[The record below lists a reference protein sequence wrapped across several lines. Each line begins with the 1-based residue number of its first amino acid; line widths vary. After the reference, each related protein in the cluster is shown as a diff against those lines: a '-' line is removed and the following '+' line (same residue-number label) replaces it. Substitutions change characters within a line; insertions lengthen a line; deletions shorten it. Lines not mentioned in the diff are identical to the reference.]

1 MSRVSHSDEE
11 PIILSPTLLPS
22 RLARLVSA
30 LSRSSTISLR
40 LGTFVIETVLDS
52 ARIGTITSI
61 DVSKRAVESLVFKA
75 EEDVPEGGIFTTLGM
90 SAINRTTTLAQLFAS
105 ASFHFATSAVST
117 FSNLAQDSVHMVDS
131 IFGSTESSRAIASII
146 SLIRRELGDGSGLYG
161 LVSGLTCFSILQ
173 ARGSRRTLQGIEMR
187 VLWDVV
193 VLDTGETRTLEVKNT
208 RADLYDELAVV
219 KHIAPDAEV
228 VVSTEEV
235 TTKTTTIEVVG
246 SSAEGAKVAIPDN
259 AVVMEEEVLDPRDGE
274 NPRYRVMFQSISRRF
289 NKKRGT
295 GEDINAFS
303 RPPLNGFT
311 TSSMR
316 QQTGSSIASQRS
328 DSKVYEIEDPDERDL
343 LEVSGDGTQ
352 RVSLELRPSV
362 SSDVPSTYSLSR
374 DGAVT
379 PDGQLQPPADIRSH
393 TDLVMTDDEDLLHND
408 GSPVKTSQYDDISVA
423 PESPAAHEVSISR
436 RISKSLKSVDQHVK
450 RAASPFIGPGMV
462 PISKKLSR
470 HNSVPAVGATTI
482 TRRQSQRHLRGGKYR
497 DGHHSS
503 DVLIGSPSN
512 SNSAAAPPQSSPV
525 SGRGGRRRSSS
536 TSFYTLK
543 TTQSQTSLVLDASE
557 EPQIQPFPP
566 AHICSNLAKYM
577 RFASASYGQSFMRLL
592 GIGIADRMFPST
604 DAHHAEHHA
613 FASHTG
619 VGLDH
624 ILLSSF
630 TDTAIDQ
637 SGGIPLV
644 HFVAVDHV
652 NKTVVLTIRGTLGLE
667 DVLTDLTCEYQ
678 EFEWRGKIYK
688 AHRGMLKSAL
698 LLKRPSSRVLMTI
711 KVALE
716 ELGREYGLVICGHS
730 LGGGVAALLSI
741 LISEPAPGGIFVT
754 SGYST
759 LPAGRKIHSYA
770 FGPPATISSDLRMK
784 TRRLTTSVVYGLDIV
799 PCLSLGVL
807 RDFQSVAL
815 AFKADKQGVVD
826 QIRKRVL
833 SKLASRTGAFF
844 DAQDD
849 DYLWAEL
856 CKLRH
861 GMQNEKLVPP
871 GDVYHLT
878 TSTVF
883 ETHDGRTKKA
893 TRVVG
898 RVVLDVDKRFGEPV
912 FGRGIFHHSPVYYER
927 ALEVLE
933 RGICEDKKDDGI
945 I

>member
-1 MSRVSHSDEE
+1 MSLVHHSDEE

-75 EEDVPEGGIFTTLGM
+75 EEDVPEGGIFTNLGM
-90 SAINRTTTLAQLFAS
+90 SAINKTTTLAQLFAS

-173 ARGSRRTLQGIEMR
+173 ARSSRRTLQGIEMR

-219 KHIAPDAEV
+219 KHIAPDTEV

-246 SSAEGAKVAIPDN
+246 SAAEGARVAIPDN

-274 NPRYRVMFQSISRRF
+274 KPRYRVMFQSISRRF

-295 GEDINAFS
+295 GEDINALRS
-303 RPPLNGFT
+303 PSPNGFPST
-311 TSSMR
+311 VR
-316 QQTGSSIASQRS
+316 QTTGSSVASHQS

-343 LEVSGDGTQ
+343 LEISGDGAP
-352 RVSLELRPSV
+352 RLSLELRPSV
-362 SSDVPSTYSLSR
+362 SSDIPSTYSLSR
-374 DGAVT
+374 DGTIT
-379 PDGQLQPPADIRSH
+379 PDGQLQSSPEISSE
-393 TDLVMTDDEDLLHND
+393 TDLLMADDDFLRND
-408 GSPVKTSQYDDISVA
+408 GSPVKSSQYEDYVSVPPA
-423 PESPAAHEVSISR
+423 SPASHEVSISR

-450 RAASPFIGPGMV
+450 RAASPLLAAGMA
-462 PISKKLSR
+462 PANKKLPR
-470 HNSVPAVGATTI
+470 HNSVPSAGATTMA
-482 TRRQSQRHLRGGKYR
+482 RRQSQRHLRGGKYR
-497 DGHHSS
+497 DGHLST
-503 DVLIGSPSN
+503 DVQIGSPSN
-512 SNSAAAPPQSSPV
+512 PNSTAPQTPSSPV
-525 SGRGGRRRSSS
+525 AGRGGRRRSSS

-604 DAHHAEHHA
+604 DTHHAEHHA
-613 FASHTG
+613 FANHTG

-716 ELGREYGLVICGHS
+716 ELGREYGLVVCGHS

-741 LISEPAPGGIFVT
+741 LISEPGPGGLFVT
-754 SGYST
+754 SAYST

-784 TRRLTTSVVYGLDIV
+784 TRNLTTSVVYGLDIV

-807 RDFQSVAL
+807 RDFQNVAL

-856 CKLRH
+856 CKLRQ
-861 GMQNEKLVPP
+861 GMQHEKLVPP
-871 GDVYHLT
+871 GEVYHLT

-933 RGICEDKKDDGI
+933 RGICQEKKDDGI